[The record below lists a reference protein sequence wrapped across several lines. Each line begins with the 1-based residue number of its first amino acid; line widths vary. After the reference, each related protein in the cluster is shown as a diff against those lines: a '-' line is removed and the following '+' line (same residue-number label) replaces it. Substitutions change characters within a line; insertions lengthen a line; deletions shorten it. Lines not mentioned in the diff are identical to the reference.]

1 VLRAVLRRLAAGA
14 VVLWAA
20 ATAAYLALLAA
31 PGDTVD
37 SIIGDGADTPLIRS
51 QIIANTSTTSGARR
65 TATSA
70 ARTCCN
76 GRSGT
81 SSRRRSGRR

>member
-1 VLRAVLRRLAAGA
+1 MRTALRRIGSGL

-37 SIIGDGADTPLIRS
+37 SIIGDGADTPLIRA
-51 QIIANTSTTSGARR
+51 QIVREDQPGLRHVSDRG
-65 TATSA
+65 
-70 ARTCCN
+70 
-76 GRSGT
+76 
-81 SSRRRSGRR
+81 